1 MDSTALTL
9 GTYAES
15 IFVSKCIF
23 HGLTPSIPYTHDSK
37 YDVIVEGSRLW
48 KVQVK
53 ATAKPSQTFK
63 NGTII
68 YRFMLSS
75 GRATRKTYSPGMV
88 DYYAFYAADIDTLWI
103 VPQSHTQQKSLTIRI
118 NPTKYEPYR
127 NNFSQLA

>member
-1 MDSTALTL
+1 MDSASLAL

-15 IFVSKCIF
+15 VFISKCIL
-23 HGLTPSIPYTHDSK
+23 HGLTPSVPYTHDSK

-53 ATAKPSQTFK
+53 ATAKPTQVFK
-63 NGTII
+63 NGTLI

-75 GRATRKTYSPGMV
+75 GRAAKKTYSQDMV
-88 DYYAFYAADIDTLWI
+88 DYYAFYAADIDTFWI
-103 VPQSHTQQKSLTIRI
+103 IPQSHTSQTTMTIRI
-118 NPTKYEPYR
+118 NPTKYEPYK